1 MPKTGISPTP
11 PTFPRIPSAAATAHS
26 TPTAAP
32 SPTRRRPAAAPKPP
46 PAAAGSAAST
56 RKRTPRGP
64 SPQKTDATRQSIVD
78 AAFAEFLE
86 HGYARGTTVSVA
98 QRAGLSKVTLF
109 RYFESKEAL
118 FEAVMQRHIASA
130 SLALQSSPMEEHET
144 VGAFLLRAVAPA
156 MDVIDSSGR
165 SATAR
170 LVMAEGLEFPQLA
183 QMYRRTAHEP
193 LVARIRHLAE
203 LAHTRGELKEPA
215 LRTYPELLL
224 GPLWLAMM
232 NNTVLHPEMPL
243 DAGLLFR
250 LQVGLL
256 FDTAAQRSGGSPRRR
271 KPAAT
276 VPPSPP
282 AAPVARTKT

>member
-1 MPKTGISPTP
+1 MRAQVPLPLRPRMPKKGISPHSPATTP
-11 PTFPRIPSAAATAHS
+11 PASAARN
-26 TPTAAP
+26 AA
-32 SPTRRRPAAAPKPP
+32 RRPAAPP
-46 PAAAGSAAST
+46 PGSGTTAEDDAAAP
-56 RKRTPRGP
+56 RRRTPRGP
-64 SPQKTDATRQSIVD
+64 SPQKTEATRLSIID

-86 HGYARGTTVSVA
+86 HGYARGTTASVA
-98 QRAGLSKVTLF
+98 RRAGLSKVTLF
-109 RYFESKEAL
+109 RYFDTKEAL

-130 SLALQSSPMEEHET
+130 TLALQSSPMQEDET

-170 LVMAEGLEFPQLA
+170 LVMAEGLEFPLLA

-203 LAHTRGELKEPA
+203 LAQSRGELKEPA
-215 LRTYPELLL
+215 LRDYPELLL
-224 GPLWLAMM
+224 GPLWMAMM
-232 NNTVLHPEMPL
+232 NNTVLHPQMPL

-256 FDTAAQRSGGSPRRR
+256 FDCGPQRRTAARR
-271 KPAAT
+271 KPAA
-276 VPPSPP
+276 
-282 AAPVARTKT
+282 RG